1 MKISAR
7 NNRRPHRPV
16 AGQHMDDSYK
26 YSGDLPPFV
35 RDHIADTTPI
45 LPRRRLLDHPV
56 VFIVGGI
63 ATVTMIVGLWLI
75 FYIYGG

>member
-1 MKISAR
+1 MKLSAPYL
-7 NNRRPHRPV
+7 RRALRP
-16 AGQHMDDSYK
+16 AAPPADDSYK

-45 LPRRRLLDHPV
+45 PPRRRLRDHPV